1 MISPKQKNTF
11 HVTWLR
17 IGTGSQLPI
26 EEPLTVAWWKSAFGA
41 AKLFKQR
48 AMKLDFRR
56 STPHFSWV
64 KKVFHGSKE
73 LCFWMIPNHDGSSLI
88 NGCFAYLQLGGGFNV
103 FVFHLR
109 KWWGNGLPK
118 QAHNPRS
125 ISWRWQVS
133 NLDNST
139 FFGSCIQKSSWGI
152 VGPHFGD
159 RLQDNVCFRRLKRNM
174 GRFKKRCVGW
184 SERYNRE
191 RERESTNEERTE
203 SRKDPPT
210 LPCLFAFQEGR
221 SMRTESRSWIICIE
235 VAEPLYV
242 VEAAFQAK
250 DLFLP
255 DDPHC
260 GPYYWARDGCS
271 HWLGR
276 PPGARLEPWSRCWW
290 PSKHECHALQ
300 GLWQPATWAQRGL
313 EGWRVHFHTSRGLQK
328 NWEQKNSRREHRPGP
343 REQTSGEKQT
353 QSIWLAVC
361 QIKVVGMKS
370 ASREYSIS
378 SFPSSWLV
386 SYPSFLALYPIMSV
400 NRCWNPPWERLLSGA
415 PAQRP
420 WNTAIRFHRAVFEV
434 SYIGNLSIKS
444 YFNCMMAAEIKS
456 EPHDSQNKVTQNI
469 SGRGPGAGW
478 QQLTWSRHIDELRE
492 AYDGSKLP
500 PLPLSQATG

>member
-191 RERESTNEERTE
+191 REREHEWGKDGIKEGPTYASMSLRFPGGEKHENRVAIMNHLHWSCRTPV
-203 SRKDPPT
+203 R
-210 LPCLFAFQEGR
+210 C
-221 SMRTESRSWIICIE
+221 
-235 VAEPLYV
+235 
-242 VEAAFQAK
+242 
-250 DLFLP
+250 
-255 DDPHC
+255 
-260 GPYYWARDGCS
+260 
-271 HWLGR
+271 
-276 PPGARLEPWSRCWW
+276 WSRLPSQRFVFARWSTLW
-290 PSKHECHALQ
+290 PLLLGTRWLQ
-300 GLWQPATWAQRGL
+300 PLVGTATRSAPWT
-313 EGWRVHFHTSRGLQK
+313 V
-328 NWEQKNSRREHRPGP
+328 
-343 REQTSGEKQT
+343 
-353 QSIWLAVC
+353 
-361 QIKVVGMKS
+361 IKVLMAEQARMSCPSRPLTTCHLSSKRPWRLTSSLSHLPRLAEELGAKEFKARTPARTAWTDFWREANTKYLAGCLPNQSGRHEKCFSRVQYLILSFLLAGVLSFLFGFVSHHVGQPVLESSLGK
-370 ASREYSIS
+370 ASVGSSSSEALEHSN
-378 SFPSSWLV
+378 SFPSGSLR
-386 SYPSFLALYPIMSV
+386 SFV
-400 NRCWNPPWERLLSGA
+400 
-415 PAQRP
+415 
-420 WNTAIRFHRAVFEV
+420 HRQF
-434 SYIGNLSIKS
+434 I
-444 YFNCMMAAEIKS
+444 
-456 EPHDSQNKVTQNI
+456 H
-469 SGRGPGAGW
+469 
-478 QQLTWSRHIDELRE
+478 
-492 AYDGSKLP
+492 
-500 PLPLSQATG
+500 

>member
-26 EEPLTVAWWKSAFGA
+26 EEPLTVAWWKSASGA

-159 RLQDNVCFRRLKRNM
+159 RLQENVCFRRLKRNM

-184 SERYNRE
+184 SERYNRA
-191 RERESTNEERTE
+191 RERARMRKGRNQGRTHLRFHVSSLSRRGEAWEQSRDHESFALKLQNPCTLLKPPSKPKICFCQMIHTVAPIMAAATTGWDGHQERALNRDQGAD
-203 SRKDPPT
+203 SGGP
-210 LPCLFAFQEGR
+210 
-221 SMRTESRSWIICIE
+221 RT
-235 VAEPLYV
+235 
-242 VEAAFQAK
+242 
-250 DLFLP
+250 
-255 DDPHC
+255 
-260 GPYYWARDGCS
+260 
-271 HWLGR
+271 
-276 PPGARLEPWSRCWW
+276 WSWW
-290 PSKHECHALQ
+290 PSKHGRHALQ

-313 EGWRVHFHTSRGLQK
+313 EG
-328 NWEQKNSRREHRPGP
+328 
-343 REQTSGEKQT
+343 
-353 QSIWLAVC
+353 
-361 QIKVVGMKS
+361 
-370 ASREYSIS
+370 
-378 SFPSSWLV
+378 
-386 SYPSFLALYPIMSV
+386 
-400 NRCWNPPWERLLSGA
+400 
-415 PAQRP
+415 
-420 WNTAIRFHRAVFEV
+420 
-434 SYIGNLSIKS
+434 
-444 YFNCMMAAEIKS
+444 
-456 EPHDSQNKVTQNI
+456 
-469 SGRGPGAGW
+469 
-478 QQLTWSRHIDELRE
+478 
-492 AYDGSKLP
+492 
-500 PLPLSQATG
+500 